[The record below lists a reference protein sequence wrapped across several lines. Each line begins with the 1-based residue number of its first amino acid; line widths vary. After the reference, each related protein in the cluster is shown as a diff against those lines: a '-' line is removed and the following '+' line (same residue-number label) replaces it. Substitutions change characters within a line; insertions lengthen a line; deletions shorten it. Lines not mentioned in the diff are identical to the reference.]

1 MNIVPQPYKLLW
13 SVLYVVIINP
23 ISIEKLLL
31 DPNSTIVANLDK
43 LSLKLLILYTIVG
56 KLIPEKIPIV
66 LQAYVK
72 GSSLREI
79 ICTVKLAYNIVISV
93 VSSSF
98 SKRTNTS

>member
-1 MNIVPQPYKLLW
+1 MAIINLISTEKPVKELNDTIVPN
-13 SVLYVVIINP
+13 V
-23 ISIEKLLL
+23 
-31 DPNSTIVANLDK
+31 DK

-66 LQAYVK
+66 LQAHVE

-79 ICTVKLAYNIVISV
+79 ICTVKLAYNIVISL

>member
-43 LSLKLLILYTIVG
+43 LSLKLLILYTIVC

-66 LQAYVK
+66 LQAHVE

-79 ICTVKLAYNIVISV
+79 ICTVKLAYNIVISL